1 MARPERSAPVVAS
14 LDANGPVSY
23 TETIVETN
31 SGTTDP
37 PIEALV
43 VDDGLTDGTAEI
55 VADFRARA
63 SRAKTEWRRCTLW
76 TRRRVRERRQEGSL
90 KDRGTLT
97 TLGTGLDHEHDHR

>member
-1 MARPERSAPVVAS
+1 MARPERSAPAVAS

-31 SGTTDP
+31 SGTTHP

-55 VADFRARA
+55 VADFRARVRLGRKPSGVVA
-63 SRAKTEWRRCTLW
+63 PCGHAVAFARGV
-76 TRRRVRERRQEGSL
+76 RRVLSRIAARSRHSGRVGS
-90 KDRGTLT
+90 RT
-97 TLGTGLDHEHDHR
+97 